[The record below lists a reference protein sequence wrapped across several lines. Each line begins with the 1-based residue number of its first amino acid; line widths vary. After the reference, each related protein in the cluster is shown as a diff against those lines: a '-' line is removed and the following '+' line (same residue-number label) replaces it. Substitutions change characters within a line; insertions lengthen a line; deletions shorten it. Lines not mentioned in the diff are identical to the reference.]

1 MKRRR
6 QFENEEIRKCLT
18 SGVPSSSIFFRER
31 KIKKSN
37 DSASMSI
44 ILYLLFEEGGPK
56 VGRTL
61 TFGLILHARKARSP

>member
-1 MKRRR
+1 MFNKWRSVVVD
-6 QFENEEIRKCLT
+6 FFSGKENK
-18 SGVPSSSIFFRER
+18 
-31 KIKKSN
+31 KKSN